1 MVKVG
6 KAVSKD
12 LGPFFRAYSSHR
24 KKEASFQGLKGV
36 YVTVEARR
44 LVKPRFYQ

>member
-1 MVKVG
+1 MTVCITHNKICYG
-6 KAVSKD
+6 TFYYQTNAQYIIC
-12 LGPFFRAYSSHR
+12 R
-24 KKEASFQGLKGV
+24 